1 MSLPRSGLS
10 IYIWHHWFPGFGP
23 GVEMSKVV
31 KRLGAGPLFLAGVV
45 SLVTGIFL
53 NTYWAMVGGLL
64 AMAIGS
70 LNITDNW
77 G

>member
-1 MSLPRSGLS
+1 MSS
-10 IYIWHHWFPGFGP
+10 
-23 GVEMSKVV
+23 VV
-31 KRLGAGPLFLAGVV
+31 KKVGGYPLFVCGVV

-53 NTYWAMVGGLL
+53 NIYWAMVGGLL

>member
-1 MSLPRSGLS
+1 MASTMKKIGG
-10 IYIWHHWFPGFGP
+10 Y
-23 GVEMSKVV
+23 
-31 KRLGAGPLFLAGVV
+31 PLFAAGVA
-45 SLVTGIFL
+45 SLITGIFL
-53 NTYWAMVGGLL
+53 NVYWAMVGGLL